1 MRIAL
6 KEKHQISG
14 DDLDSVIRLARG
26 SIIEATEIIE
36 ISEENELNFIRF
48 GDIMRFCWSRNFV
61 GVNTWVEE
69 MTGLGRE
76 RLKNFFTYALQLVR
90 ENFILNLNT
99 RDINYMTKKEADFS
113 ARFHPYINGNNV
125 IKISE
130 ELTSA
135 ISDIE
140 RNGYAK
146 LILFDMS
153 LRLMKLIR
161 PN

>member
-1 MRIAL
+1 
-6 KEKHQISG
+6 
-14 DDLDSVIRLARG
+14 
-26 SIIEATEIIE
+26 
-36 ISEENELNFIRF
+36 
-48 GDIMRFCWSRNFV
+48 MRFCWSRNFV